1 MKKLQENNYE
11 FTEEDY
17 RKIDEV
23 AAEYAAKMNAEA
35 ERIKPQR
42 NELHK
47 FLLEEFPL
55 YVENEPTFSNA
66 VKIDF
71 GHGYDIFIYI
81 DEKHPGEYSW
91 SIDEQYNNGVDNFF
105 ISTNHAKK
113 KYYSIFEILKFLN
126 SVKEWL

>member
-1 MKKLQENNYE
+1 MNYE
-11 FTEEDY
+11 LTEEDY
-17 RKIDEV
+17 KKIDEA

-35 ERIKPQR
+35 NRLKPWR
-42 NELHK
+42 DELHK

-55 YVENEPTFSNA
+55 NVDSKPTFSNA

-71 GHGYDIFIYI
+71 GHGYNIYIYI

-91 SIDEQYNNGVDNFF
+91 SIDEQYDNGVDNFF
-105 ISTNHAKK
+105 ISTAHTKK
-113 KYYSIFEILKFLN
+113 KYYTLTETLKFLN